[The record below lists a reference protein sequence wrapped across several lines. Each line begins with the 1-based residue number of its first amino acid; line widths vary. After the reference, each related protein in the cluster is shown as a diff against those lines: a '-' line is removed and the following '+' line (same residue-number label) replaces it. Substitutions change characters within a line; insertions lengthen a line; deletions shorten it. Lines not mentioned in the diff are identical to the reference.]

1 MLDFCAVLLFLK
13 SQSLLGKRRNFSR
26 LYCQETSCTR
36 ISFQL
41 CLALQLGITPTISF
55 SGDRANQEQDY
66 GCHYFVAGQIVT
78 GISFSWCKTF
88 YFNLLLL
95 PWGGIPSY
103 CHHLAPEPYVSS
115 GPVSLNVNSVQQP
128 ACRCSLC
135 HSSQCPSPCLSPC
148 DSEAA
153 LVSTAIP
160 SVLLLRLMRVKGLQ
174 WPVLIAPNKRQM
186 DCVGTKDLPFI
197 HLVIGHISLQSSLT

>member
-88 YFNLLLL
+88 YFNLLYCLGVAFLL
-95 PWGGIPSY
+95 TVTIWLLSRMYRLGLFPWM
-103 CHHLAPEPYVSS
+103 LT
-115 GPVSLNVNSVQQP
+115 
-128 ACRCSLC
+128 LC
-135 HSSQCPSPCLSPC
+135 SSQLAGVLCVIHLSVPVP
-148 DSEAA
+148 AWVHVT
-153 LVSTAIP
+153 LKQP
-160 SVLLLRLMRVKGLQ
+160 WFLLLFQ
-174 WPVLIAPNKRQM
+174 AS
-186 DCVGTKDLPFI
+186 FY
-197 HLVIGHISLQSSLT
+197 